1 MNEQKGNDITT
12 EINPAYPPRK
22 SGSVGNVD
30 GKVIVVTG
38 ATGMVGRELTP
49 LLITSGASVIAI
61 GRNTD
66 RLNKLGNI
74 TKQRL
79 SSLTSAHPSF
89 NGKPTASATEFGN
102 TYAASR
108 VADQLHPMLLDLENQ
123 DETILKFEEIINK
136 FGKID
141 AVIHLVGGWTSGG
154 VTGFEPEKLMD
165 SLANQVIPV
174 ANLTTAILDHLVSSS
189 GRFIAIGS
197 NASQEPS
204 GDNTLYA
211 SVKAATDAWVSGLA
225 SAFKGSGASATTIL
239 INAVLTESL
248 ASKHPDRDF
257 TGWTPDHLLAR
268 KIVEVLEMEYTN
280 GVRLA
285 I

>member
-1 MNEQKGNDITT
+1 VNEQNGNESTK

-22 SGSVGNVD
+22 SGSVGDVD
-30 GKVIVVTG
+30 GKVIVITG

-49 LLITSGASVIAI
+49 LLITSGATVVAI

-66 RLNKLGNI
+66 RLNKLGNA
-74 TKQRL
+74 TKQKL
-79 SSLTSAHPSF
+79 SSLTAAHPSF
-89 NGKPTASATEFGN
+89 NGKPTITATEFGD

-108 VADQLHPMLLDLENQ
+108 VADQLHPMLLDLANQ
-123 DETILKFEEIINK
+123 NEAIGKFEEIINK

-141 AVIHLVGGWTSGG
+141 AVIHLVGGWESGG
-154 VTGFEPEKLMD
+154 VIEFEPDKLMD
-165 SLANQVIPV
+165 SLKNQVLPV
-174 ANLTTAILDHLVSSS
+174 ANLTTAIIDHLVSSS
-189 GRFIAIGS
+189 GKFIAIGS
-197 NASQEPS
+197 NASHEPS

-225 SAFKGSGASATTIL
+225 TAFKGSSASATTIL

-248 ASKHPDRDF
+248 ATKHPERDF
-257 TGWTPDHLLAR
+257 TGWTPDHILAR
-268 KIVEVLEMEYTN
+268 KIVEVLGMEYTN
-280 GVRLA
+280 GVHLA